1 MGEGG
6 RDSILDGVG
15 IVAGTLVRAPRD
27 PAGKG
32 SGVGEAVSQGS
43 SRLATADDYLRNAKA
58 IAAVA
63 DLAAPQGISLALEV
77 HQQSMADNSWSAL
90 HLLELVDRANFG
102 INPDLGNIYWVYDE
116 PEETTQDAIVALAPH
131 AIYWHCKNLIR
142 THVPD
147 LRRSFFAR
155 VPLPD
160 GDVDYRFAISAMAE
174 ASYQGFLMVEGARAG
189 DQLHQDRRSFEYVKQ
204 LLSELPG
211 G

>member
-1 MGEGG
+1 M
-6 RDSILDGVG
+6 
-15 IVAGTLVRAPRD
+15 
-27 PAGKG
+27 
-32 SGVGEAVSQGS
+32 GEAVSQGS

-63 DLAAPQGISLALEV
+63 DLAATHGIRLALEV
-77 HQQSMADNSWSAL
+77 HQQSMVDNSWSAL
-90 HLLELVDRANFG
+90 HLIELVDRANFG

-116 PEETTQDAIVALAPH
+116 PEETTEDAIVALAPH
-131 AIYWHCKNLIR
+131 ATYWHCKNLIR
-142 THVPD
+142 THVPE
-147 LRRSFFAR
+147 LWRSFFTR

-174 ASYQGFLMVEGARAG
+174 VSYQGYLMVEGARAG
-189 DQLHQDRRSFEYVKQ
+189 DQLHQDRRSFEYVKE